1 MEKEDALKN
10 AEIMLSLGGSYSEV
24 ADFLKQKGVPN
35 PAEIITET
43 VNQWVDEDKQLS
55 ESRRAIQRRRLMR
68 QVRLAMDEAKVGEG
82 NGGSMGEIGTNGAV
96 RPWAAKANFRIVKT
110 IKTVFPD
117 VRSHAAFRIRPRML
131 TFPVKGHFLST
142 NWPSLAS
149 FGVWKERPMLRQYL
163 GRSVEGFAETHIW
176 S

>member
-68 QVRLAMDEAKVGEG
+68 QVRLAMDEAKVGD
-82 NGGSMGEIGTNGAV
+82 AV
-96 RPWAAKANFRIVKT
+96 RAEAILARLDDQEADAEANRT
-110 IKTVFPD
+110 
-117 VRSHAAFRIRPRML
+117 
-131 TFPVKGHFLST
+131 T
-142 NWPSLAS
+142 NEFDDLLETRTEEEVEFFVEHSRWP
-149 FGVWKERPMLRQYL
+149 
-163 GRSVEGFAETHIW
+163 VEGELAGPKEEGSSDDEPVH
-176 S
+176 